1 MTFENYEKLANYFF
15 EYFGTVPTGCRYC
28 QPNGSD
34 SNDWIRVVTNEPIP
48 CPGCGKVLTEFYAPK
63 PEGE

>member
-1 MTFENYEKLANYFF
+1 MMYEDY
-15 EYFGTVPTGCRYC
+15 E
-28 QPNGSD
+28 
-34 SNDWIRVVTNEPIP
+34 NDWIRVVTDEPIP